1 MTPEAD
7 MEIPEHL
14 RDLVDRLG
22 QALVQAL
29 VTDEQCRDLARQIQE
44 GGFEVGLMI
53 EATLALHKREDDAS
67 SPEEDAE
74 PRIIRLQGPESSLY
88 PDQTEREGPQW
99 SEEDRA
105 FLQKFKIALD

>member
-1 MTPEAD
+1 

-14 RDLVDRLG
+14 RELVDRLG

-44 GGFEVGLMI
+44 SGFGVGLMI
-53 EATLALHKREDDAS
+53 EATLALHQRDEQAEGEETTDA
-67 SPEEDAE
+67 PQEQDG
-74 PRIIRLQGPESSLY
+74 PIIQFRGRDEGASV
-88 PDQTEREGPQW
+88 ERDRPQW

-105 FLQKFKIALD
+105 FLRKFKISLD